1 MENKP
6 SHYDGSVQTGAG
18 QGENQAAAE
27 PFEITDEMRKNI
39 SGNPYFTESN

>member
-6 SHYDGSVQTGAG
+6 FHYDGSVQAEAG
-18 QGENQAAAE
+18 QGEYQAAE
-27 PFEITDEMRKNI
+27 ETFEITDEMRKNI